1 MPKPIDDTD
10 MLVTLAED
18 IVAGRAET
26 PTGAMRLHGVQR
38 GSGQERRLL
47 KKWAVHGDVLTAAV
61 RAAKREQLEFRMD
74 SLSEAYAATYSKGFE
89 EGRQAEREAR
99 DAAMIAGTSAL
110 AQPGTAQA
118 VAVQMSA
125 PPSWWERITS
135 RRAKVVE

>member
-26 PTGAMRLHGVQR
+26 PTGAMRLHGVER

-47 KKWAVHGDVLTAAV
+47 KKWAVHGDVLRVAMRRAERMREDALAV
-61 RAAKREQLEFRMD
+61 
-74 SLSEAYAATYSKGFE
+74 GFNL
-89 EGRQAEREAR
+89 GRQNERDAH

-110 AQPGTAQA
+110 ALPEEIAQSVSA
-118 VAVQMSA
+118 QMSA

>member
-26 PTGAMRLHGVQR
+26 PTGAMRLHGVER

-47 KKWAVHGDVLTAAV
+47 KKWAVHGDVLLVAMRRAEVMRDDALAV
-61 RAAKREQLEFRMD
+61 
-74 SLSEAYAATYSKGFE
+74 GFNL
-89 EGRQAEREAR
+89 GRQAESDARE
-99 DAAMIAGTSAL
+99 AAMIAGTSAL
-110 AQPGTAQA
+110 AQPEGIAQS
-118 VAVQMSA
+118 VAEQMSA

>member
-18 IVAGRAET
+18 IVAGRANT
-26 PTGAMRLHGVQR
+26 ATGAMRLHGVER

-47 KKWAVHGDVLTAAV
+47 KKWAVHGGVLMVAMR
-61 RAAKREQLEFRMD
+61 RAEVIRDDTQIWWFNFGRE
-74 SLSEAYAATYSKGFE
+74 
-89 EGRQAEREAR
+89 AEREAR

-110 AQPGTAQA
+110 AQPAQVGGTMTPGTFYEAPPQPT
-118 VAVQMSA
+118 

>member
-1 MPKPIDDTD
+1 MPKPIDDTE
-10 MLVTLAED
+10 MLAAMAED

-26 PTGAMRLHGVQR
+26 PTGAMRLHGVER

-47 KKWAVHGDVLTAAV
+47 KKWAVHGDVLLVAMR
-61 RAAKREQLEFRMD
+61 RAALAQNSSF
-74 SLSEAYAATYSKGFE
+74 A
-89 EGRQAEREAR
+89 EGYNAGLRAGRAAERETR

-110 AQPGTAQA
+110 AQPAQVGGTMTPGTFYEAPPQ
-118 VAVQMSA
+118 